1 MTCRGVVTAKR
12 QEGGENLVE
21 LEVWTENPEGQK
33 TTPGTATVALPSR
46 G

>member
-1 MTCRGVVTAKR
+1 MPGKR
-12 QEGGENLVE
+12 QDGGEHLVD
-21 LEVWTENPEGQK
+21 LEIWTENPQGQR